1 VVKDF
6 DKASIFKTKDTRT
19 RGILVEQSV
28 TSKDNGIV
36 GLGYPQISDSDDKSS
51 EQNIK
56 NVSAKQQS
64 SDSLVE
70 LEP

>member
-36 GLGYPQISDSDDKSS
+36 GLGYAQISDSDDKSS

-56 NVSAKQQS
+56 KVSAKQQS
-64 SDSLVE
+64 SDSLV
-70 LEP
+70 